1 MHATYIYDERTL
13 YNFIRPRACCGL
25 VSVAGSFFVLY
36 DKTKVSRKSGNPKRV
51 IDGIKKDSKSHIN
64 YCTMR
69 KETKENIQYSTAVGM
84 LVLGASLAVAGFV
97 CSEPMGQIHDSVL
110 WLFAQCLLYA
120 GSVFGISIYINS
132 RFNNLIEQLKEKEGK
147 K

>member
-1 MHATYIYDERTL
+1 
-13 YNFIRPRACCGL
+13 
-25 VSVAGSFFVLY
+25 
-36 DKTKVSRKSGNPKRV
+36 
-51 IDGIKKDSKSHIN
+51 
-64 YCTMR
+64 MR

-147 K
+147 KIAVLSPFRFTVERPRHDSWEFHST

>member
-1 MHATYIYDERTL
+1 MN
-13 YNFIRPRACCGL
+13 YNFCI
-25 VSVAGSFFVLY
+25 
-36 DKTKVSRKSGNPKRV
+36 
-51 IDGIKKDSKSHIN
+51 
-64 YCTMR
+64 MR

-97 CSEPMGQIHDSVL
+97 CSEPMGQIHDCVL

-147 K
+147 RNG

>member
-1 MHATYIYDERTL
+1 
-13 YNFIRPRACCGL
+13 
-25 VSVAGSFFVLY
+25 
-36 DKTKVSRKSGNPKRV
+36 
-51 IDGIKKDSKSHIN
+51 
-64 YCTMR
+64 MR

-132 RFNNLIEQLKEKEGK
+132 RFNNLIEKLKEGDTTVFVLQTLLQDGPHRQRTIQGLTSDGYVRICRYLQYMFRTLRIKIRCALWLLLYLMLRMVFLP
-147 K
+147 

>member
-1 MHATYIYDERTL
+1 MN
-13 YNFIRPRACCGL
+13 YNFCI
-25 VSVAGSFFVLY
+25 
-36 DKTKVSRKSGNPKRV
+36 
-51 IDGIKKDSKSHIN
+51 
-64 YCTMR
+64 MR

-84 LVLGASLAVAGFV
+84 LVLGASLAVTGFV

-132 RFNNLIEQLKEKEGK
+132 RFNNLIEKLKEKEGK

>member
-1 MHATYIYDERTL
+1 
-13 YNFIRPRACCGL
+13 
-25 VSVAGSFFVLY
+25 
-36 DKTKVSRKSGNPKRV
+36 
-51 IDGIKKDSKSHIN
+51 
-64 YCTMR
+64 MR

-84 LVLGASLAVAGFV
+84 LVLGASLSVAGFV
-97 CSEPMGQIHDSVL
+97 CSEPIGHIHDSVL

-132 RFNNLIEQLKEKEGK
+132 KFNHLIEQFKGKEEK

>member
-1 MHATYIYDERTL
+1 M
-13 YNFIRPRACCGL
+13 YNEKGDKRKHSVFNCRGDAC
-25 VSVAGSFFVLY
+25 
-36 DKTKVSRKSGNPKRV
+36 T
-51 IDGIKKDSKSHIN
+51 
-64 YCTMR
+64 
-69 KETKENIQYSTAVGM
+69 
-84 LVLGASLAVAGFV
+84 GASLAVAGFV

-132 RFNNLIEQLKEKEGK
+132 RFNNLIEKLKEKEGK

>member
-1 MHATYIYDERTL
+1 MN
-13 YNFIRPRACCGL
+13 YNFCI
-25 VSVAGSFFVLY
+25 
-36 DKTKVSRKSGNPKRV
+36 
-51 IDGIKKDSKSHIN
+51 
-64 YCTMR
+64 MR

-97 CSEPMGQIHDSVL
+97 CSEPMAQIHDSVL

-147 K
+147 RNG